1 MAEAIE
7 TNGRA
12 GGTTLDVEQAV
23 RQRYSAASQA
33 AQPALCCPVQYD
45 GRYLEVLPPE
55 LIERDYGCG
64 DPSSHV
70 APGET
75 VLDLGSGGGKIC
87 YIASQIVGPAG
98 RVIGVDMNDD
108 MLDLARKYQ
117 CQVGDRIGHHNVEF
131 RKGRIQDLAL
141 DLERFETH
149 LRQHPIRTADDWLKA
164 QTYADQMRR
173 SAPMIPSDSIDVVLS
188 NCVLNLVQPSGRRR
202 LFEEMYRVLDQG
214 GRAVISD
221 IVSDEPAP
229 ESLKND
235 PQLWSGCISGAFV
248 EHELLEAFAESG
260 FYGIEI
266 LSRQAEP
273 WATVEGIQFRSVIVR
288 AYKGKQGP
296 CLEHNQA
303 VIYKGPWK
311 SVTDDDGHTLRR
323 GIRSAVCGKTYD
335 IYNRPPYADEIIAVP
350 PHEPVRAE
358 GAQPFDCRAGAVRN
372 PRQTKGLTFN
382 KTQLPASDC
391 RGPDGCC

>member
-12 GGTTLDVEQAV
+12 GGTPLDVEQAV
-23 RQRYSAASQA
+23 RQRYSTASQA

-55 LIERDYGCG
+55 LIECDYGCG
-64 DPSSHV
+64 DPSGQV
-70 APGET
+70 AHGET
-75 VLDLGSGGGKIC
+75 VLDLGSGSGKIC
-87 YIASQIVGPAG
+87 YIASQIVGPTG

-108 MLDLARKYQ
+108 MLDLARKHQ
-117 CQVGDRIGHHNVEF
+117 CQVGKRIGHNNIEF

-141 DLERFETH
+141 DLERFEAH
-149 LRQHPIRTADDWLKA
+149 LRQNPVCTADDWLKA

-173 SAPMIPSDSIDVVLS
+173 TAPMIASDSIDVVLS
-188 NCVLNLVQPSGRRR
+188 NCVLNLVEPSGRRR
-202 LFEEMYRVLDQG
+202 LFEEMYRVLDRG

-221 IVSDEPAP
+221 IVSDEPVP
-229 ESLKND
+229 ETLRND

-248 EHELLEAFAESG
+248 EHELLEAFAG
-260 FYGIEI
+260 ADFYGIEI
-266 LSRQAEP
+266 LSRQAKP
-273 WATVEGIQFRSVIVR
+273 WATVEGIQFRSVVVR

-303 VIYKGPWK
+303 VIYNGPWK
-311 SVTDDDGHTLRR
+311 SVTDDDGHTLHR
-323 GIRSAVCGKTYD
+323 GIRSAVCGKTYE

-358 GAQPFDCRAGAVRN
+358 DAQPFDYPAGAVRD
-372 PRQTKGLTFN
+372 PHQTKGLTFN
-382 KTQLPASDC
+382 KTQLPTADC
-391 RGPDGCC
+391 CGPDGCF